1 MNYPITLAGFE
12 DQTIEIEPPG
22 LFSTPRL
29 LINGQPAP
37 KGPGFSQMTLQRS
50 DGSQAIATWKP
61 QMLGFDVPQLAV
73 DGKIIAVVKPLTWF
87 EWGWCLLTVILLWGY
102 GWVGAGLS
110 IVVLFYDFKIFRS
123 GLQAALKYLAIAGLS
138 AGVGGVYILV
148 SLAANGMLSR

>member
-22 LFSTPRL
+22 FLAPPKL

-37 KGPGFSQMTLQRS
+37 KGPGFSQMTLRRS

-61 QMLGFDVPQLAV
+61 QMLGFDVPQLVV
-73 DGKIIAVVKPLTWF
+73 DGKTITVVKPLTWY
-87 EWGWCLLTVILLWGY
+87 EWGWCLMTVLLLWGY

-110 IVVLFYDFKIFRS
+110 IVALFYDFRIFRS
-123 GLQAALKYLAIAGLS
+123 RLQVGLKYLAIAGLS
-138 AGVGGVYILV
+138 AGVVGVYILV
-148 SLAANGMLSR
+148 SIATNALLSR